1 VQAGGNNRGGNLA
14 APLRTFLA
22 LLGSKS
28 AVFCFFLMGKAD
40 CADLRFMQVKNFRDQ
55 EMREILEKDQTED
68 RKDDFYVIPFRLG
81 ADIVLKAAVN
91 PSLKTKS
98 TVYGSVPGQIIMV
111 EEPQFALNER
121 FTFICQQFEC
131 VYLHNV
137 YLFKFKSEFI
147 KEIIPCVIG
156 IGYPTEVERVQI
168 RAYAR
173 MPVAI
178 ETEVFL
184 GTKDGTVTAVMED
197 LSVGGC
203 RLQLPRL
210 VQVQKGAKFQ
220 LSFLMPDN
228 TIIKNLVCVVMN
240 IKFLH
245 GKKST
250 VIGACF
256 AEPSATVKK
265 IEQFCRLFA
274 VEQIE

>member
-1 VQAGGNNRGGNLA
+1 
-14 APLRTFLA
+14 
-22 LLGSKS
+22 
-28 AVFCFFLMGKAD
+28 
-40 CADLRFMQVKNFRDQ
+40 
-55 EMREILEKDQTED
+55 MREIPEKTETED
-68 RKDDFYVIPFRLG
+68 EKDDFYVIPLRLG

-98 TVYGSVPGQIIMV
+98 TVYGAVPGQMIMV
-111 EEPQFALNER
+111 EEPQFVLNER
-121 FTFICQQFEC
+121 FTFICQEFEC

-137 YLFKFKSEFI
+137 YLYKFRSDFI
-147 KEIIPCVIG
+147 KEIIPSVIG
-156 IGYPTEVERVQI
+156 IGYPVAVERVQI

-184 GTKDGTVTAVMED
+184 GAKEGTVTALMED

-210 VQVQKGAKFQ
+210 VQVQKGANFQ
-220 LSFLMPDN
+220 LSFIMPDN
-228 TIIKNLVCVVMN
+228 TIVKNLICVVRN
-240 IKFLH
+240 IKVLH
-245 GKKST
+245 GKKAT

-256 AEPSATVKK
+256 AEGSPVVNK

-274 VEQIE
+274 VEQI